1 MEEYPLMKLLYSILL
16 GIIQGLGEFLPISS
30 SGHLALAQSLFGLE
44 VADNT
49 LAFNVLLHLG
59 TLLAVFII
67 FYKDIFELIKAFF
80 SLVGKLFHKKF
91 KLSDY
96 TVHERFVI
104 LLFIAVIPLV
114 PAALLSDYVELLST
128 MPIVV
133 GAILI
138 LNGVL
143 LFVSDK
149 FAKGSKSME
158 DATPMNALVVGLCQ
172 VVAILPGLSRSGS
185 TITGGLTQG
194 FSRPLAVKFS
204 FILSI
209 PAILGAAVLE
219 LPDLIA
225 ETASGSVS
233 GTLWLTY
240 LAGALA
246 AMLVGILAIKLV
258 SWISEHAT
266 FKGFSYYCFTVGTIA
281 LVMGILK

>member
-1 MEEYPLMKLLYSILL
+1 MGAYTQMKLLYSIIL

-30 SGHLALAQSLFGLE
+30 SGHLALAQELLGLE
-44 VADNT
+44 VAENN

-67 FYKDIFELIKAFF
+67 YYKDIWEMVKAFF
-80 SLVGKLFHKKF
+80 SLLNKVFHGNF
-91 KLSDY
+91 KLSEY

-104 LLFIAVIPLV
+104 LLLIAVIPLV
-114 PAALLSDYVELLST
+114 PAALLSDYVELISS
-128 MPIVV
+128 MPTVV

-138 LNGVL
+138 LNGFL
-143 LFVSDK
+143 LFFSDK
-149 FAKGSKSME
+149 FAKGDKAME
-158 DATPMNALVVGLCQ
+158 DATPMNALAVGLCQ

-219 LPDLIA
+219 LPDLVK
-225 ETASGSVS
+225 ETAQGGVS

-266 FKGFSYYCFTVGTIA
+266 FKGFSYYCFTVGTVAIVWS
-281 LVMGILK
+281 LVK

>member
-1 MEEYPLMKLLYSILL
+1 MGAYTQMKLLYSIIL

-30 SGHLALAQSLFGLE
+30 SGHLALAQDLLGLE
-44 VADNT
+44 VAENN

-67 FYKDIFELIKAFF
+67 YYKDIWEMVKAFF
-80 SLVGKLFHKKF
+80 SLLNKVFHGNF
-91 KLSDY
+91 KLSEY

-104 LLFIAVIPLV
+104 LLLIAVIPLV
-114 PAALLSDYVELLST
+114 PAALLSDYVELISS
-128 MPIVV
+128 MPTVV

-138 LNGVL
+138 LNGFL
-143 LFVSDK
+143 LFFSDK
-149 FAKGSKSME
+149 FAKGDKAME
-158 DATPMNALVVGLCQ
+158 DATPMNALAVGLCQ

-219 LPDLIA
+219 LPDLVK
-225 ETASGSVS
+225 ETAQGGVS

-266 FKGFSYYCFTVGTIA
+266 FKGFSYYCFTVGTVAIVWS
-281 LVMGILK
+281 LVK

>member
-1 MEEYPLMKLLYSILL
+1 MGAYTQMKLLYSIIL

-30 SGHLALAQSLFGLE
+30 SGHLALAQELLGLE
-44 VADNT
+44 VAENN

-67 FYKDIFELIKAFF
+67 YYKDIWEMVKAFF
-80 SLVGKLFHKKF
+80 SLLNKVFHGNF
-91 KLSDY
+91 KLSEY

-104 LLFIAVIPLV
+104 LLLIAVIPLV
-114 PAALLSDYVELLST
+114 PAALLSDYVELISS

-138 LNGVL
+138 LNGFL
-143 LFVSDK
+143 LFFSDK
-149 FAKGSKSME
+149 FAKGDKAME
-158 DATPMNALVVGLCQ
+158 DATPMNALAVGLCQ

-219 LPDLIA
+219 LPDLVK
-225 ETASGSVS
+225 ETAQGGVS
-233 GTLWLTY
+233 GTLWLSY

-266 FKGFSYYCFTVGTIA
+266 FKGFSYYCFTVGTVAIVWS
-281 LVMGILK
+281 LVK

>member
-104 LLFIAVIPLV
+104 LLFVAVIPLV

-225 ETASGSVS
+225 ETTSGSVS

-281 LVMGILK
+281 IVMGILK

>member
-1 MEEYPLMKLLYSILL
+1 MEECTYMKLLYSILL

-30 SGHLALAQSLFGLE
+30 SGHLALAQSLFGLN
-44 VADNT
+44 VADNS
-49 LAFNVLLHLG
+49 LAFGVLLHIG
-59 TLLAVFII
+59 TLFAVFIV
-67 FYKDIFELIKAFF
+67 FYKDIFELIRAFF
-80 SLVGKLFHKKF
+80 TLCAKLCHKKF

-96 TVHERFVI
+96 TAHERFVI
-104 LLFIAVIPLV
+104 LLVIAVIPLF
-114 PAALLSDYVELLST
+114 PAVLINDYVEMLSK

-143 LFVSDK
+143 LFVSDT
-149 FAKGSKSME
+149 FAKGDKAIE
-158 DATPMNALVVGLCQ
+158 DATPMNALAVGLCQ

-219 LPDLIA
+219 LPDLFSESLEPA
-225 ETASGSVS
+225 T
-233 GTLWLTY
+233 WLTY

-246 AMLVGILAIKLV
+246 AMIVGILAIKLV

-266 FKGFSYYCFTVGTIA
+266 FKGFSYYCFAVGTLAII
-281 LVMGILK
+281 LGIVR

>member
-1 MEEYPLMKLLYSILL
+1 MKLLYSILL

-104 LLFIAVIPLV
+104 LLFVAVIPLV

-281 LVMGILK
+281 IVMGILK

>member
-1 MEEYPLMKLLYSILL
+1 MKLLYSILL

-104 LLFIAVIPLV
+104 LLFVAVIPLV

-225 ETASGSVS
+225 ETTSGSVS

-281 LVMGILK
+281 IVMGILK

>member
-1 MEEYPLMKLLYSILL
+1 MGAYTQMKLLYSIIL

-30 SGHLALAQSLFGLE
+30 SGHLALAQDLLGLE
-44 VADNT
+44 VAENN

-67 FYKDIFELIKAFF
+67 YYKDIWEMVKAFF
-80 SLVGKLFHKKF
+80 SLLNKVFHGNF
-91 KLSDY
+91 KLSEY

-104 LLFIAVIPLV
+104 LLLIAVIPLV
-114 PAALLSDYVELLST
+114 PAALLSDYVELIST

-138 LNGVL
+138 LNGFL
-143 LFVSDK
+143 LFFSDK
-149 FAKGSKSME
+149 FAKGDKAME
-158 DATPMNALVVGLCQ
+158 DATPMNALAVGLCQ

-219 LPDLIA
+219 LPDLVK
-225 ETASGSVS
+225 ETAQGGVS

-266 FKGFSYYCFTVGTIA
+266 FKGFSYYCFTVGTVAIVWS
-281 LVMGILK
+281 LVK